1 MKRLAVTA
9 LILGLI
15 TLQAQAQTT
24 KKGTKSNDGWG
35 SSSSDWGGGW
45 DTPAPKKKA
54 AATAPKKSAVP
65 VADTAPV
72 ADPKAEPA
80 AAPAPTAPQ
89 ASDAAAN
96 AGGGFGGGGSA
107 AEARPIEGISV
118 APGSALRPMSRTR
131 YDYRGRLIESKP
143 SMRPRE

>member
-1 MKRLAVTA
+1 MKRLVVTG

-15 TLQAQAQTT
+15 TLQAQAQTA

-35 SSSSDWGGGW
+35 SSGSDWGGGGGW

-54 AATAPKKSAVP
+54 AAAAPKKTAAP

-72 ADPKAEPA
+72 ADPKTEPA
-80 AAPAPTAPQ
+80 AAAAPAT
-89 ASDAAAN
+89 DAAAT
-96 AGGGFGGGGSA
+96 AAGGFGGGGSA
-107 AEARPIEGISV
+107 AEARPIQGVSV

-131 YDYRGRLIESKP
+131 YDYRGRIIESKP